1 MKSSRPGLIKK
12 LMAVCLA
19 GAVILTI
26 TACGADGEPD
36 LNLVDS
42 KEGNGQNVSLFSP
55 MEKIEP
61 DAENVARS
69 AADKTIRMAEEKLD
83 VTVNYITYTAEN
95 YQDKTYDDVVLDRAR
110 NDMDDLYLM
119 NPDTIRLL
127 GEEGKLKDLSGLE
140 CVENLRDVVKTAN
153 TIDGKLVA
161 IPQEVVAYGL
171 FINKDMF
178 DQYDLELPETP
189 EDFLECC
196 RVFKENGIE
205 TPVGANRWWLETF
218 VLAQAYADLYNGGNT
233 EAEIAALNSGEKKYS
248 DYMRPGFEFLQEMID
263 CGYIDAKRAYVSE
276 ALEGERED
284 FLSQKTPIVMAYW
297 GAANSE
303 TAYGN
308 PEFNMLVIGFP
319 SSRGQMPVMPMTGYG
334 VGINAEHGEAAM
346 DVLDVILSDEALQVY
361 AETNKVISPSKNV
374 KVNCIPALEPLND
387 RIEENVYVL
396 GANAGMKVE
405 QWGNTC
411 LIVRELLNGATVDEC
426 MAEFDRL
433 QEESLAK

>member
-1 MKSSRPGLIKK
+1 MKSSILGPIKK
-12 LMAVCLA
+12 LMTTCLIGAAV
-19 GAVILTI
+19 LTI
-26 TACGADGEPD
+26 TACGKDGEPD
-36 LNLVDS
+36 VNLVAS
-42 KEGNGQNVSLFSP
+42 KEGDGQSVSLFSP

-95 YQDKTYDDVVLDRAR
+95 YQDKTYDDVVLDRAQ
-110 NDMDDLYLM
+110 NDMDDLYLL

-127 GEEGKLKDLSGLE
+127 GEEGRLMDLSELK

-178 DQYDLELPETP
+178 DQYNLALPETP
-189 EDFLECC
+189 EEFLECC

-233 EAEIAALNSGEKKYS
+233 EAEIEALNSGEKKYS

-263 CGYIDAKRAYVSE
+263 CGYIDAERAYVSE

-284 FLSQKTPIVMAYW
+284 FLTQKTPIVMAYW

-303 TAYGN
+303 TAYGKTD
-308 PEFNMLVIGFP
+308 FNMLVIGFP
-319 SSRGQMPVMPMTGYG
+319 SSRGQMPVIPMTGYG
-334 VGINAEHGEAAM
+334 VGINAKHDEAAM
-346 DVLDVILSDEALQVY
+346 DVLEVILSDEALKIY
-361 AETNKVISPSKNV
+361 AETNKVLSPSKNV
-374 KVNCIPALEPLND
+374 KVDCIPALEPLND

-411 LIVRELLNGATVDEC
+411 LIVRNLLNGATVDEC

-433 QEESLAK
+433 QEESLAE